1 MNGLGGPSLS
11 AVKRRKQTVG
21 RLAGRINRHRFQIGL
36 FRRFIIACPFIDR
49 SQIDPCHDIFG
60 SKRPDFFEAFDSLD
74 EFALLDKHIAEIAQ
88 PVGAVTRKL
97 ERVPITVLQSAADF
111 RAFRVEPNTIDV
123 TVRGPIAEVQ
133 ALTPRQLEVFI
144 NLTDVHDSAGLT
156 KKILVHSP
164 PGIAVVEV
172 SHTEARLLP
181 ANSD

>member
-1 MNGLGGPSLS
+1 MNQLS
-11 AVKRRKQTVG
+11 AEVIERKAQLILRSAGALTVPVDLDKVLETLSVRVHPEDMDDETAGVLIVKGEQRHILVNKG
-21 RLAGRINRHRFQIGL
+21 HSENR
-36 FRRFIIACPFIDR
+36 RRFTIAHELGHLFLGP
-49 SQIDPCHDIFG
+49 
-60 SKRPDFFEAFDSLD
+60 
-74 EFALLDKHIAEIAQ
+74 
-88 PVGAVTRKL
+88 GAHQRNTIMTPRW
-97 ERVPITVLQSAADF
+97 EAADF